1 MKKYFSIFLL
11 FLLGCRPGP
20 QLHARQ
26 WQTMGTAASVMWRA
40 AEDQPFNGA
49 DQVSNVF
56 ARVEKSLNRFDA
68 QSELSRL
75 APLPDVEILEKCDAE
90 MRLCYE
96 TAFKL
101 REESGGA
108 FDPRWRGEGTLDLG
122 AIAKGFAVDLAVE
135 TINVNISKILIDLGG
150 NLKVA
155 GSESWKVGVA
165 NSDRSLTLTN
175 GMACATSA
183 EYFRGKHI
191 FDARTG
197 LAVSNDLVSVTIVHP
212 NSAMLADG
220 LSTVCFILGE
230 TEGEAFLRKFHPE
243 ATAVWV
249 KRQ

>member
-1 MKKYFSIFLL
+1 
-11 FLLGCRPGP
+11 
-20 QLHARQ
+20 
-26 WQTMGTAASVMWRA
+26 MGTAASVMWRA
-40 AEDQPFNGA
+40 AEDRPFDGA
-49 DQVSNVF
+49 DRVSNVF

-75 APLPDVEILEKCDAE
+75 APLPDAEILEKCDAE

-101 REESGGA
+101 HEESDGA

-135 TINVNISKILIDLGG
+135 TFNATSIRCVGEGAHTPEKILIDLGG

-155 GSESWKVGVA
+155 GSESWNVGVA

-197 LAVSNDLVSVTIVHP
+197 HAVSNDLVSVTIVHP